1 MASFRSSL
9 GIASL
14 FVLVGAGAACTETIA
29 DETRSGQ
36 AISQT
41 FNRNNVVS
49 DEELLDPEAYSEQQ
63 IQRFFDNSPYG
74 KKSVLADYTVGG
86 ELASAIIHKAATTYG
101 VNPLELVV
109 RLQMEQS
116 LVAKTTADEKTLSLA
131 FGCGCPHAPICKT
144 EPEKY
149 TGFDKQAECAART
162 LKSSMDKLKSGEP
175 TVSGWKK
182 GVAKSTEDDIE
193 VTPETNATASLYSY
207 TPWAGE
213 GAGGKTGVGG
223 VHLHWQIWKRFDAA
237 IKGETTTSRNN
248 TPDAAADTGASTTTD
263 GGTKTDSGSA
273 GSCGTCSNPGFPVCD
288 EDKGECVECLSSSAC
303 SSKGKVCDTNLGKC
317 VECTTTDKT
326 KCTAASNGTQC
337 LSNLTCGCETDAHC
351 GSATSGRI
359 CNDATKKCEA
369 GCRNGTGCPAG
380 QACSSTT
387 SLIGECKVSADAG
400 PPASDAG
407 AEAGPKD
414 NGPKDDGTVT
424 IPGEDE
430 FEDVPR
436 ATPSENAA
444 PASTTVATGGNE
456 ELVEV
461 GNGPDRRKKSS
472 GGCTTAP
479 VGNTSSSGALLG
491 LGLALAAFVRRRR
504 VG

>member
-1 MASFRSSL
+1 MAKFRSSL
-9 GIASL
+9 GVASL
-14 FVLVGAGAACTETIA
+14 LVLVAAGVACTATES

-49 DEELLDPEAYSEQQ
+49 DEELLDPEAYSELQ

-74 KKSVLADYTVGG
+74 TKSVLADYKVDG
-86 ELASAIIHKAATTYG
+86 ELASAILHKAATTYG

-116 LVAKTTADEKTLSLA
+116 LVAKTTADEKSLSLA
-131 FGCGCPHAPICKT
+131 FGCGCPHAPVCKT
-144 EPEKY
+144 EPAKY

-162 LKSSMDKLKSGEP
+162 LKASMDKLKAGEA
-175 TVSGWKK
+175 TVSNWKK
-182 GVAKSTEDDIE
+182 GVAKLTEDDIS
-193 VTPETNATASLYSY
+193 VTPETNATAALYSY

-213 GAGGKTGVGG
+213 GAGGKAGVGG
-223 VHLHWQIWKRFDAA
+223 VHLHWQIWKRFEAA

-248 TPDAAADTGASTTTD
+248 NTPDASPDTGSTADSSTP
-263 GGTKTDSGSA
+263 KTDSSTSA
-273 GSCGTCSNPGFPVCD
+273 CGACNTPGFPFCD
-288 EDKGECVECLSSSAC
+288 EEKAECVECLASSAC
-303 SSKGKVCDTNLGKC
+303 TSKGKVCDTNLGKC
-317 VECTTTDKT
+317 VECTQTDKT
-326 KCTAASNGTQC
+326 KCTAGGNGTQC
-337 LSNLTCGCETDAHC
+337 LSNLTCGCETDSHC
-351 GSATSGRI
+351 GSATSGRV

-387 SLIGECKVSADAG
+387 SLIGECKASADAG
-400 PPASDAG
+400 PTEDGG
-407 AEAGPKD
+407 ADAGPKE
-414 NGPKDDGTVT
+414 PDDGTVT

-461 GNGPDRRKKSS
+461 GNGPDRRKKSTS
-472 GGCTTAP
+472 GCSASP
-479 VGNTSSSGALLG
+479 VGSSSQGGALLG

-504 VG
+504 RAA